1 MNSKD
6 LRNIA
11 SVYEAV
17 YGGAK
22 KVEKKDTRLVVTA
35 ADKKANTKAYQNYKA
50 GNKAYKA
57 ADHLGEESVDEGYAK
72 PNKSVPKGS
81 KVGPKKVSAPKGSKV
96 RVKRWWD
103 DDGDG
108 IGYEKGEVKK
118 VKEQNELV
126 SKEVKDLQKAAE
138 TGKGKD
144 AAKADKLAG
153 VGTGKKKGHDCASK
167 VKHEEYGFGNCIKEM
182 HTLDED
188 GNVSHY
194 DVMFESKIIKN
205 IPVSDLEIIEGM
217 YHEHAINHEK
227 NMELQEKQKDTPD
240 QVAAVIDM
248 YRSKKGTGEA
258 VKDTEEGKKAA
269 AKKERDYA
277 AWERSKMKKDDPDW
291 KHKKGST
298 TESVDAEYIETV
310 QKVKAAETEEDIKR
324 WKALEE
330 SGNFTA
336 EEIET
341 IKEADIAD
349 ILARLEKKRISKG
362 GDPDESPLGKKTG
375 RAMKSQQDKAR
386 KKAGLKVEHHQT
398 DADGNVIPH
407 EEIDESSLVKKLTRP
422 VRKAKRVGKRLLD
435 TLDSDPGR
443 AHTIGTLGNPN
454 VKNEDERARQR
465 KNQKKYRGV
474 KVKEEVVN
482 ELKTSTLRS
491 YANRASIDAVGR
503 GVDAGIKGMT
513 GPKDEME
520 KNMTKAYKRQRGI
533 NTAVNKLASRA
544 ERKENFVPESTLVR
558 DILTKKN

>member
-57 ADHLGEESVDEGYAK
+57 ADHLGEGKAESPEAEEAK
-72 PNKSVPKGS
+72 DKKDDDLAGAPNKKG
-81 KVGPKKVSAPKGSKV
+81 KK
-96 RVKRWWD
+96 VKRWWD

-138 TGKGKD
+138 TGKGKY
-144 AAKADKLAG
+144 AAKADKLPG
-153 VGTGKKKGHDCASK
+153 VGTGKK
-167 VKHEEYGFGNCIKEM
+167 VKEE
-182 HTLDED
+182 
-188 GNVSHY
+188 V
-194 DVMFESKIIKN
+194 
-205 IPVSDLEIIEGM
+205 
-217 YHEHAINHEK
+217 
-227 NMELQEKQKDTPD
+227 ELQEKQKDTPD

-258 VKDTEEGKKAA
+258 VKDTEKGDKKA

-298 TESVDAEYIETV
+298 TESVEADKYIETV

-336 EEIET
+336 EEIESL
-341 IKEADIAD
+341 KEAERDLGDRLHRKRKLYDKTTKKAMD
-349 ILARLEKKRISKG
+349 YARREGEAAGHARYRMGSLDREMDGIRAKMKEKEKK
-362 GDPDESPLGKKTG
+362 
-375 RAMKSQQDKAR
+375 
-386 KKAGLKVEHHQT
+386 
-398 DADGNVIPH
+398 
-407 EEIDESSLVKKLTRP
+407 
-422 VRKAKRVGKRLLD
+422 
-435 TLDSDPGR
+435 
-443 AHTIGTLGNPN
+443 
-454 VKNEDERARQR
+454 
-465 KNQKKYRGV
+465 
-474 KVKEEVVN
+474 
-482 ELKTSTLRS
+482 
-491 YANRASIDAVGR
+491 
-503 GVDAGIKGMT
+503 
-513 GPKDEME
+513 
-520 KNMTKAYKRQRGI
+520 
-533 NTAVNKLASRA
+533 
-544 ERKENFVPESTLVR
+544 
-558 DILTKKN
+558 